1 MRIRELRKDKDA
13 IEELKAKPK
22 GKHRERLDGGG
33 RKGFAERLDDLLLEW
48 IYGRRANGLSV
59 SRKLIKVKARQI
71 YDENCSKDEKELFSA
86 SARWLHKFMQRNG
99 LSLRRKTTTA
109 QQEPNRAID
118 KLIYFILQVRR
129 HSRQHHYQPS
139 CIIAMDETPV

>member
-1 MRIRELRKDKDA
+1 MRIREWRKDKDA

-48 IYGRRANGLSV
+48 IYGRRANGLRV

-71 YDENCSKDEKELFSA
+71 YDENCSEDEKESYSVLRLA
-86 SARWLHKFMQRNG
+86 G
-99 LSLRRKTTTA
+99 LIRLCSGMVRHFVERRQPPSKSRT
-109 QQEPNRAID
+109 EPSI
-118 KLIYFILQVRR
+118 
-129 HSRQHHYQPS
+129 S
-139 CIIAMDETPV
+139 